1 ARRERGARR
10 RAGAGRKLRRPGRD
24 AARAR
29 PARGARDR
37 PRGDPPGR
45 GADRARRSP
54 ATARRQALRPHRR
67 LRAQERA
74 LSRVDRGRPEGR
86 MRRTPV
92 LSALTIA
99 VGVAL
104 IARTVQLGIGGGLG
118 LLFGGLLV
126 VAGSLRL
133 YLSRR

>member
-1 ARRERGARR
+1 
-10 RAGAGRKLRRPGRD
+10 
-24 AARAR
+24 
-29 PARGARDR
+29 
-37 PRGDPPGR
+37 
-45 GADRARRSP
+45 
-54 ATARRQALRPHRR
+54 
-67 LRAQERA
+67 
-74 LSRVDRGRPEGR
+74 

-118 LLFGGLLV
+118 LLVGGLLV

>member
-1 ARRERGARR
+1 M
-10 RAGAGRKLRRPGRD
+10 K
-24 AARAR
+24 
-29 PARGARDR
+29 
-37 PRGDPPGR
+37 
-45 GADRARRSP
+45 
-54 ATARRQALRPHRR
+54 
-67 LRAQERA
+67 
-74 LSRVDRGRPEGR
+74 
-86 MRRTPV
+86 RTPV

>member
-1 ARRERGARR
+1 
-10 RAGAGRKLRRPGRD
+10 
-24 AARAR
+24 
-29 PARGARDR
+29 
-37 PRGDPPGR
+37 
-45 GADRARRSP
+45 
-54 ATARRQALRPHRR
+54 
-67 LRAQERA
+67 
-74 LSRVDRGRPEGR
+74 V
-86 MRRTPV
+86 RRTPV

-104 IARTVQLGIGGGLG
+104 IGRTVQLGIGGGLG

>member
-1 ARRERGARR
+1 M
-10 RAGAGRKLRRPGRD
+10 
-24 AARAR
+24 
-29 PARGARDR
+29 
-37 PRGDPPGR
+37 
-45 GADRARRSP
+45 RRS
-54 ATARRQALRPHRR
+54 
-67 LRAQERA
+67 
-74 LSRVDRGRPEGR
+74 
-86 MRRTPV
+86 PV